1 MKIIYAAILALLP
14 SLMVGQTLNTIESV
28 EYDPING
35 AWLVSNNGSII
46 SQDHFGNLTYF
57 SEGTASAAYGMEVI
71 GDNVFVIKSSGTLA
85 GYNLTTGDEVLSM
98 SLGMNFAN
106 GMASDGV
113 SRLWISDFTGGKI
126 AEIDVS
132 DLDNPTM
139 ENVVN
144 FITTTP
150 NGIVYDESGNRL
162 LFVNWA
168 SNAPVTA
175 VDLTD
180 YSTSDIINTGL
191 ANCDGI
197 DDDNDGNYFIS
208 SWSPT
213 RITKYSPD
221 FASSEI
227 ISVPGLDLPAD
238 ISYSK
243 EVDSLAIPNVG
254 TSEAIII
261 GFGPTSI
268 DDLPKKN
275 GFFSVYPNPIT
286 NQSAAHFSLA
296 TSANVKM
303 EIRDVQGKLISTLVE
318 ENLAP
323 GKHRIL
329 FAGLNLEQGYYICN
343 AETEGNSFLFPFI
356 VQ

>member
-14 SLMVGQTLNTIESV
+14 SLMVGQTLNSIESV
-28 EYDPING
+28 EYDPIND
-35 AWLVSNNGSII
+35 AWLVSNGGSIV
-46 SQDHFGNLTYF
+46 SQDHFGNHTYF
-57 SEGTASAAYGMEVI
+57 SEGVASAAYGMEVI
-71 GDNVFVIKSSGTLA
+71 DGNVFVIKGNGSLA
-85 GYNLTTGDEVLSM
+85 GYDLASGAEVLSLP
-98 SLGMNFAN
+98 LGMTFAN

-113 SRLWISDFTGGKI
+113 SRIWVTDYSSGKI
-126 AEIDVS
+126 AEIDVT
-132 DLDNPTM
+132 DLDNPTS

-144 FITTTP
+144 FITTSP
-150 NGIVYDESGNRL
+150 NGIVYDGDNNRL
-162 LFVNWA
+162 LFVNWV
-168 SNAPVTA
+168 NGPVNA

-180 YSTSDIINTGL
+180 YSTSEVTNTGL
-191 ANCDGI
+191 SSCDGI

-227 ISVPGLDLPAD
+227 ISVPGLSMPAD

-243 EVDSLAIPNVG
+243 ELDSLAIPNVG

-268 DDLPKKN
+268 DDLPKEN
-275 GFFSVYPNPIT
+275 GFFSIYPNPVSDQT
-286 NQSAAHFSLA
+286 AAHFSLA

-303 EIRDVQGKLISTLVE
+303 EIRDVQGKLITTLVE

-329 FAGLNLEQGYYICN
+329 FAGLNLEKGYYICN
-343 AETEGNSFLFPFI
+343 AETEGNVFLYPFL
-356 VQ
+356 VP

>member
-1 MKIIYAAILALLP
+1 MKIIYLAILALAP
-14 SLMVGQTLNTIESV
+14 SFMVGQSLNNIESV
-28 EYDPING
+28 EYDPIND
-35 AWLVSNNGSII
+35 AWLVSNGSSII
-46 SQDHFGNLTYF
+46 SQDHFGNHTYF
-57 SEGTASAAYGMEVI
+57 SEGVASAGYGMEVI
-71 GDNVFVIKSSGTLA
+71 GGNVFVIKSSGALA
-85 GYNLTTGDEVLSM
+85 GYDLTTGEEIM
-98 SLGMNFAN
+98 SLPLGMTFPN
-106 GMASDGV
+106 GMATDGV
-113 SRLWISDFTGGKI
+113 SRLWVTDFSTGKI
-126 AEIDVS
+126 GEIDVS
-132 DLDNPTM
+132 DLDNPALSI
-139 ENVVN
+139 VVS

-150 NGIVYDESGNRL
+150 NGIVYDGANDRL
-162 LFVNWA
+162 LFVNWS

-175 VDLTD
+175 VDLSD
-180 YSTSDIINTGL
+180 YSTSVVINTGVES
-191 ANCDGI
+191 CDGI
-197 DDDNDGNYFIS
+197 DDDNDGNWFIS

-227 ISVPGLDLPAD
+227 ITVPGLSMPAD

-243 EVDSLAIPNVG
+243 ELDSLAIPNVG

-268 DDLPKKN
+268 DDLPKEN
-275 GFFSVYPNPIT
+275 GFFNIYPNPVT
-286 NQSAAHFSLA
+286 DQSAAHFSLA

-303 EIRDVQGKLISTLVE
+303 EIRDVQGKLITTLVE

-329 FAGLNLEQGYYICN
+329 FAGLNLEKGYYICN
-343 AETEGNSFLFPFI
+343 AETEGNVFLYPFL